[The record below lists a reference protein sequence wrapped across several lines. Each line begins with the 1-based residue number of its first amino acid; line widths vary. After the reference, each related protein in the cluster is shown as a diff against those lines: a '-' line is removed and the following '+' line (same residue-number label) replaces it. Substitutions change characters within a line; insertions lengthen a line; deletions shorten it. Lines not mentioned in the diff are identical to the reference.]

1 MIARPVAMLFIV
13 LLVLLATSAVIQAR
27 PPAPVIR
34 PWHAPTIQTETPE
47 PAEADGWWNALPSPF
62 ASPLP
67 TASPKPRVT
76 GPLIPTRT
84 MTSIPTKDSTA
95 HEPTIRSDRPTIAA
109 TRAH

>member
-1 MIARPVAMLFIV
+1 MSAKPMILFGV
-13 LLVLLATSAVIQAR
+13 LLMVLTASAVIQAR
-27 PPAPVIR
+27 PPEPVIR

-47 PAEADGWWNALPSPF
+47 PTEADGWWNALPSPF

-67 TASPKPRVT
+67 TASPKPRMT
-76 GPLIPTRT
+76 GTLTLTRT
-84 MTSIPTKDSTA
+84 RTSIPTKDSTA